1 MEIRINIVEVASE
14 LAHDTMVRDSFIEGV
29 INDETEVYVSFN
41 KADDDGEIIYTDFCQ
56 NIFDKWY
63 DYYYDKLLKL
73 KR

>member
-14 LAHDTMVRDSFIEGV
+14 LAHDTMVRDSFIDGI

-41 KADDDGEIIYTDFCQ
+41 KADDDGEIIYTDVCQ
-56 NIFDKWY
+56 EIFDKYY
-63 DYYYDKLLKL
+63 DYYYDRLLKL

>member
-14 LAHDTMVRDSFIEGV
+14 LAHDTMVRDSFIEGI

-41 KADDDGEIIYTDFCQ
+41 EADDDGEIIYTDFCQ